1 LSHFLF
7 VRHNRHSRYSKE
19 NPVLGGWVCTQ
30 RKYWKK
36 SLLNRDQII
45 RLESLGFLWDAK
57 SKKSAAVMKRA
68 KTTARAPGHRFDNEP
83 ASNTLIMEKNFH
95 ATFHDE
101 GVITHKAQAPRP
113 LSLQPGAIS
122 GPPLCGKVNPN
133 CSIDG
138 NSEDSWS
145 EASSIVS
152 LHI

>member
-7 VRHNRHSRYSKE
+7 VRRNRHSRYSKE
-19 NPVLGGWVCTQ
+19 NPALGGWVCTQ

-45 RLESLGFLWDAK
+45 RLESLEFVWDAK

-68 KTTARAPGHRFDNEP
+68 KIAARAAPGHRFDNEP

-95 ATFHDE
+95 LTFHDD

-113 LSLQPGAIS
+113 SLS
-122 GPPLCGKVNPN
+122 PN
-133 CSIDG
+133 QGLSAGLRCV
-138 NSEDSWS
+138 EK
-145 EASSIVS
+145 
-152 LHI
+152 